1 MHFTTR
7 CIISSFKRQ
16 FDEQCIMFPI
26 LTKCMTSVAQHFRAS
41 FFNFSLSNDVKKV
54 SMCDRS
60 GLHADQFITRW
71 EHMLLQTCTF
81 SSTLMVP

>member
-1 MHFTTR
+1 MGMHAFTTR

-41 FFNFSLSNDVKKV
+41 FFNFSLSNDVKKGFTV
-54 SMCDRS
+54 
-60 GLHADQFITRW
+60 
-71 EHMLLQTCTF
+71 
-81 SSTLMVP
+81 